1 MLAAAGFCV
10 SLGLASCEDY
20 LTVLPTDK
28 ITEQDFWK
36 DKNDLNNVRA
46 SAYRQFAT
54 QAVTDRIVQWGELR
68 SDNLTLNDMSRT
80 NIQILQKRFL
90 YRHQLL

>member
-1 MLAAAGFCV
+1 MKTTKYLNTMLAAAGFCV

-36 DKNDLNNVRA
+36 DKNDLNNCLL
-46 SAYRQFAT
+46 YT
-54 QAVTDRIVQWGELR
+54 
-68 SDNLTLNDMSRT
+68 SDAADD
-80 NIQILQKRFL
+80 
-90 YRHQLL
+90 

>member
-54 QAVTDRIVQWGELR
+54 QAVTDRIVHWASSAATILR
-68 SDNLTLNDMSRT
+68 STTCPAPISR
-80 NIQILQKRFL
+80 ISSRAS
-90 YRHQLL
+90 